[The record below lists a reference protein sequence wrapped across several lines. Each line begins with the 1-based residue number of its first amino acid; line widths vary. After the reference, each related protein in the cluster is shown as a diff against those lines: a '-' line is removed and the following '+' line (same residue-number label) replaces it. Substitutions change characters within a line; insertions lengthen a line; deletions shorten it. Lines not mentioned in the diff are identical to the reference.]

1 MNWIPNMETLFT
13 FRMSV
18 GLVALPLKR
27 SRDLRGKIKNFMR
40 EKGQDVTFF
49 DGNRILNDLASLAD
63 ITQPLSD
70 LKLQGKN

>member
-1 MNWIPNMETLFT
+1 MP
-13 FRMSV
+13 V

-27 SRDLRGKIKNFMR
+27 SRDLRGKIKNFMK

-49 DGNRILNDLASLAD
+49 DDNRILNDLASLAD

-70 LKLQGKN
+70 LNLKLQGKN